1 MKLFKEKYSRN
12 WFQNFLRAYGAY
24 YLAQFAGVEIVK
36 VALENMESD
45 RMKVWRTIQLLEEA
59 KREIELVK
67 QVENSRRTLGELYEE
82 LKEKVC
88 LN

>member
-1 MKLFKEKYSRN
+1 
-12 WFQNFLRAYGAY
+12 
-24 YLAQFAGVEIVK
+24 
-36 VALENMESD
+36 
-45 RMKVWRTIQLLEEA
+45 MKVWRTIQLLEEA